1 MSPKPKHSFDKV
13 SPPGRW
19 RYLFIFLIIAI
30 GGSAF
35 FISGVSAAAYNGTC
49 GDDLTWTLNTDS
61 GVLKISGTGDMY
73 DYFYHSSSE
82 LPDWYEYRDS
92 IKTISLDPRMTS
104 IGDCAFYQCTA
115 IQNVAIPNSVTS
127 IGHYAFYRCIAL
139 THVTIGYS
147 VTTIGI
153 GAFEDCTSLASI
165 IIPDSVTNI
174 RTKAFKNCN
183 ALASVTFGNRIISI
197 DDSAFISCYN
207 LETVDLSTAAD
218 LAVVGANAFGYDT
231 ATSLKYGSSIYVPDS
246 DAAALFNE
254 TNYYSP
260 YTSLKYVIT
269 YNAND
274 DRDDVVRDT
283 VKESVGTFIIA
294 ANTFTRTGYTFAG
307 WNSKADG
314 SGKSYAPNDPYSTT
328 RSVTF
333 YAEWVL
339 TPTDDGYG
347 SVTSNV
353 SITTTPEGV
362 TGTFRF
368 SDSPVNVI
376 TIDGVIHETASITI
390 TEGLPFGVSAPF
402 GQVADTFDITPYSV
416 ASMNTSTIF
425 FSIPVSKI
433 SDAGFDTRDVTLM
446 HYEEETWV
454 RIPTTLTE
462 VENGNANY
470 TAIINSYSA
479 FAITFS
485 RGATDIVVEPTP
497 VITPD
502 TPAETPTT
510 AVPTDTPT
518 PTTASTASPVP
529 LFGILAGLG
538 IAAYV
543 RYGRR

>member
-1 MSPKPKHSFDKV
+1 MKIFPQGST
-13 SPPGRW
+13 GQ
-19 RYLFIFLIIAI
+19 LFILSIIAI
-30 GGSAF
+30 FCAALLVS
-35 FISGVSAAAYNGTC
+35 SGSAAAYNGTC
-49 GDDLTWTLNTDS
+49 GDDLTWNLNTAS
-61 GVLKISGTGDMY
+61 GVLKISGTGDM
-73 DYFYHSSSE
+73 DNYFYHSGTE
-82 LPDWYEYRDS
+82 LPGWYAYRDS
-92 IKTISLDPRMTS
+92 ITSLSLDPRITS

-115 IQNVAIPNSVTS
+115 LQNVMIPNSVTTL
-127 IGHYAFYRCIAL
+127 GYYAFYRCNAL
-139 THVTIGYS
+139 KYVTLGSGI
-147 VTTIGI
+147 TIIRI
-153 GAFEDCTSLASI
+153 GAFEDCSSLVSI
-165 IIPDSVTNI
+165 IIPDSVTTI
-174 RTKAFKNCN
+174 SERAFNNCN
-183 ALASVTFGNRIISI
+183 ALTSVTIGKSIKSIGN
-197 DDSAFISCYN
+197 SAFQSCYN
-207 LETVDLSTAAD
+207 VNIVDLAASTD
-218 LAVVGANAFGYDT
+218 LAAVGTNAFGYDPS
-231 ATSLKYGSSIYVPDS
+231 TSLEYGSSIYVPDS

-260 YTSLKYVIT
+260 YTSLKYLIT

-274 DRDDVVRDT
+274 DSNNVVRDI

-294 ANTFTRTGYTFAG
+294 ANTFTRAGYTFAG

-314 SGKSYAPNDPYSTT
+314 SGKSYAPNDPYSTA

-333 YAEWVL
+333 YAKW
-339 TPTDDGYG
+339 TAIPSDDGYG
-347 SVTSNV
+347 SVTSQV
-353 SITTTPEGV
+353 SLTTTPEGV

-390 TEGLPFGVSAPF
+390 TEGLPFSVSAPF
-402 GQVADTFDITPYSV
+402 GKVAHTFDITPYSV

-425 FSIPVSKI
+425 FSIPVSEI
-433 SDAGFDTRDVTLM
+433 TEAGFGTSDVTLM
-446 HYEEETWV
+446 HYEDETWV
-454 RIPTTLTE
+454 RIKTTLSK
-462 VENGNANY
+462 VENGYANY
-470 TAIINSYSA
+470 TAAVNSYSA

-502 TPAETPTT
+502 TPSDTPTT

-518 PTTASTASPVP
+518 PTTTASTASPVP